1 MDVFLITDNLFMITY
16 GKNITLIQD
25 KVSADIEKKNLLT
38 KLSTTK
44 KLLKT
49 TDELTNFY
57 NKESFK
63 ASSDCTCSAV
73 MTVDSAF

>member
-1 MDVFLITDNLFMITY
+1 M
-16 GKNITLIQD
+16 
-25 KVSADIEKKNLLT
+25 KK
-38 KLSTTK
+38 KLVNEAVYNK

-49 TDELTNFY
+49 TDEPTNFY
-57 NKESFK
+57 NKESLK